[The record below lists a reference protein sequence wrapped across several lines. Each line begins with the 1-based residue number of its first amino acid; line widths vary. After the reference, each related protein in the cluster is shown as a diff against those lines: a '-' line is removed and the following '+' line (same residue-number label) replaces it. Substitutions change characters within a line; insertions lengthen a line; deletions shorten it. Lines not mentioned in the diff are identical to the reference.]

1 MGFASTFVPMAF
13 HEGCR
18 SEDVPLP
25 ARFSNLLFG
34 APNAR
39 RANGIVSTS
48 FDLAGWLD
56 RVVARLFGRR
66 RTVPVFAIDRMGT
79 EFRERLPRIWLSE
92 KVSNTRHDGMR
103 RVFVESYPSAPD
115 HGGAVALELGD
126 RYLGEGMKARNRM
139 PEESLECFKA
149 AEILYLHSVR
159 RGNREA
165 AGRLRR
171 IYAEDLCQGDYWRP
185 HLEERAKHARRK
197 TPGRIGAAPRL

>member
-56 RVVARLFGRR
+56 RAAVRLFGRR
-66 RTVPVFAIDRMGT
+66 RNVPVFAIDRMGT

-115 HGGAVALELGD
+115 HGGTVALELGD

-139 PEESLECFKA
+139 PKESLECFKA

-159 RGNREA
+159 RGNRDA

-197 TPGRIGAAPRL
+197 TPGRIGGAPRL